1 MIRMGHKYLKK
12 NPYGSGILMGRQNFF
27 KKNPIQLEWPKYNA
41 QTKEKPI
48 LIFTK
53 ISGLILSPWA
63 QNQP

>member
-1 MIRMGHKYLKK
+1 MKIKKIPYYKDYSKYLEIQ
-12 NPYGSGILMGRQNFF
+12 G
-27 KKNPIQLEWPKYNA
+27 KNPIILEWPKYKA

-63 QNQP
+63 QNLT